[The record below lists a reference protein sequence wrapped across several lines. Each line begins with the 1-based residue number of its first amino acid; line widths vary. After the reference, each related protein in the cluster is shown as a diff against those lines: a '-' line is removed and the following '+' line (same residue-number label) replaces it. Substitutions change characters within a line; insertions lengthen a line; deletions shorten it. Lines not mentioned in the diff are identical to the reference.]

1 MVLMMHTMTSD
12 PAQIKAVRRKA
23 LREAFP
29 HPLNQVALR
38 HVDSVA
44 ALDDAHRLILARAIQ
59 KTDLRY
65 VGTFLD
71 ALGKDVYHLQNEDDL
86 VAMVPAI
93 PVKKAEVISSLPDT
107 AKSIPADI
115 DTLANLLLKCY
126 PDMPTMSANALARA
140 DVMEPSLRVV
150 GETRNAI
157 VTANSDF
164 VVLALFTL
172 FEEKLNELKE
182 LINGNPAFA
191 KAIQLSRP
199 DWESGR

>member
-1 MVLMMHTMTSD
+1 MTSD
-12 PAQIKAVRRKA
+12 LAQTKAIRRRN
-23 LREAFP
+23 LRDAFP

-44 ALDDAHRLILARAIQ
+44 ALDDAHRLILARVIQ

-65 VGTFLD
+65 VGTFLEV
-71 ALGKDVYHLQNEDDL
+71 LGKDVNHLQNEDNL
-86 VAMVPAI
+86 VAMVPPI
-93 PVKKAEVISSLPDT
+93 PAKKAEVISGLPDT

-115 DTLANLLLKCY
+115 DTLADLLLKCY
-126 PDMPTMSANALARA
+126 PDMPTTSADALARA
-140 DVMEPSLRVV
+140 DVMETSLLVV
-150 GETRNAI
+150 RETRNAI
-157 VTANSDF
+157 QTANSDF

-182 LINGNPAFA
+182 LINGNPAFT

-199 DWESGR
+199 DWKSGH

>member
-1 MVLMMHTMTSD
+1 MTSD
-12 PAQIKAVRRKA
+12 LAQTKAIRRRT

-44 ALDDAHRLILARAIQ
+44 ALDDAHRLILSRAIQ

-65 VGTFLD
+65 VGTFLE
-71 ALGKDVYHLQNEDDL
+71 ALNKDVHHLQNEDSL
-86 VAMVPAI
+86 VALVPAV
-93 PVKKAEVISSLPDT
+93 PVKKAEEVIRCLPDA
-107 AKSIPADI
+107 AKVNPADI
-115 DTLANLLLKCY
+115 DTLTKLLLKCY
-126 PDMPTMSANALARA
+126 PDMPTTSADALARA
-140 DVMEPSLRVV
+140 DVMETSLLVV
-150 GETRNAI
+150 RETRNAI
-157 VTANSDF
+157 QTANSDF

-182 LINGNPAFA
+182 LIHGNPAFT

-199 DWESGR
+199 DWKSGH